1 MKSSIHK
8 VINDTLNSANNSK
21 VLTTKEYTRGK
32 LNGNDV
38 VMGVEMNDNQGKYNY
53 DIYKK
58 FPLSEGSVDFNN
70 TARWK
75 IYGSNKIRD
84 IHLQLTL
91 NQIADTDTS
100 ATTTC
105 CYMPG
110 HMLIEHIIIY
120 VKNVEVQRIYPTLE
134 YQKYH
139 LTTDNDTKAEKQV
152 FYHDQSRAD
161 RATVNDAGDTVVNIP
176 IDTLIQDLDLYMD
189 VIAGQNFYI
198 EVKFKNPERVVESNV
213 DTKDPDMSTVKIN
226 GYAMYVRLQE
236 FNYSMKPMLVN
247 RTTRYKRV
255 LMPEHY
261 RVSVGSG
268 IDSIQ
273 RILHDIKP
281 GNVSHFMFWI
291 TDTVMD
297 YDDTASTVATQN
309 RASVNYDFTNAE
321 AITSFQLK
329 NKDGREFKYNFQI
342 DNDFYEN
349 YLMYDWYIKNTHQ
362 NYPVNKNFRIF
373 SFSDNPV
380 DAHSGKDYSSF
391 PMTGEEEL
399 YVKLTSATTS
409 TKTLNI
415 VTWSYAL
422 VKYDGSDGLIKV
434 LK

>member
-1 MKSSIHK
+1 MKSPIHE
-8 VINDTLNSANNSK
+8 VINNTLNSVNNSK

-32 LNGNDV
+32 LNGSDV
-38 VMGVEMNDNQGKYNY
+38 VLGTEMTESQGKYNY

-58 FPLSEGSVDFNN
+58 FPLSEGNVQFND

-91 NQIADTDTS
+91 NQIADTVAGTD
-100 ATTTC
+100 TC

-110 HMLIEHIIIY
+110 PMLIEYVNIY
-120 VKNVEVQRIYPTLE
+120 VQNIEVQRIFPTLE
-134 YQKYH
+134 YHKYH
-139 LTTDNDTKAEKQV
+139 LITDNDTKAEKQV

-161 RATVNDAGDTVVNIP
+161 RATVNSNGDTVVNIP
-176 IDTLIQDLDLYMD
+176 IHTLIQDLDLYMD

-198 EVKFKNPERVVESNV
+198 EVKFKNPERVAESATA
-213 DTKDPDMSTVKIN
+213 TKHPDMSTVKIN

-255 LMPEHY
+255 LVPDHS
-261 RVSVGSG
+261 RTPVGNG

-291 TDTVMD
+291 TNTPMD
-297 YDDTASTVATQN
+297 YDDTANTVAAQN
-309 RASVNYDFTNAE
+309 RASVNYDFDNAE
-321 AITSFQLK
+321 EITTFQLK
-329 NKDGREFKYNFQI
+329 DKNSKEFKYNFQI
-342 DNDFYEN
+342 DTDFYEN
-349 YLMYDWYIKNTHQ
+349 YLMYDWYISKTHQ
-362 NYPVNKNFRIF
+362 TYPLSKRFRIF

-380 DAHSGKDYSSF
+380 EAHSGKDYSSF

-399 YVKLTSATTS
+399 YVKLSTATTS